1 MPSAAFFDM
10 DRTVLTVNTG
20 TLWFRFLRR
29 RGEISRF
36 QMLRAVGWAM
46 QFKLAILDLETLS
59 RKLVATMAGQPEE
72 EMIAKSRAWYE
83 DEVLP
88 TIAPKARAAIDKHRA
103 DGDRLVLL
111 TSSTQYVAE
120 PLART
125 LDLHGSLCSR
135 LEVADGRFTGKIVAP
150 LCFGNGKVALAE
162 RWAAE
167 AGVDLAASTFYTDS
181 YNDLPMMLRV
191 GKPVAVNPDP
201 RLARAARRNKW
212 PVEIWDQVEKV
223 SKGAEPR

>member
-1 MPSAAFFDM
+1 MTSAAFFDM

-36 QMLRAVGWAM
+36 QMLRAFGWAM
-46 QFKLAILDLETLS
+46 QFKLAVLDLETLS
-59 RKLVATMAGQPEE
+59 RKLVATMAGQAEE
-72 EMIAKSRAWYE
+72 EMIAKSREWYE
-83 DEVLP
+83 NEVLP
-88 TIAPKARAAIDKHRA
+88 TIAPRARATIEEHRA
-103 DGDRLVLL
+103 RGERVVLL

-125 LDLHGSLCSR
+125 LDLDGSLCSR
-135 LEVADGRFTGKIVAP
+135 LEVEAGRFTGRIVAP

-162 RWAAE
+162 KWARG
-167 AGVDLAASTFYTDS
+167 AGVDLAASSFYTDS

-201 RLARAARRNKW
+201 RLARAARRNRW
-212 PVEIWDQVEKV
+212 PVQIWDEDV
-223 SKGAEPR
+223 KG